1 MGVITGRRSG
11 RSNDEAGDLGGRHA
25 NTLLNRI
32 VSAAI
37 LPATIAPFAAGTL
50 NPMMDGLLIGLI
62 LVHSHIG
69 FE

>member
-1 MGVITGRRSG
+1 MDYYEECSQPRGNADV
-11 RSNDEAGDLGGRHA
+11 
-25 NTLLNRI
+25 LLTRI

-37 LPATIAPFAAGTL
+37 LPMTVMPFATGVL